1 MGGMLPPQMLQN
13 LGQALASQQGQQQQS
28 PDPTHPNASLA
39 GMQYLP
45 SMVTSLMPGLS
56 NQSIGSPGL
65 NGQRTQGPP
74 DPDNTT
80 KNGGV
85 G

>member
-1 MGGMLPPQMLQN
+1 MGGMLPPQMLQG
-13 LGQALASQQGQQQQS
+13 LGQALSAQQQVQQ
-28 PDPTHPNASLA
+28 PDPTHPNATLA

-56 NQSIGSPGL
+56 NQSLGSPGL

-74 DPDNTT
+74 SATNTSQPASL
-80 KNGGV
+80 G
-85 G
+85 